1 MEEKKDKYR
10 LLKNKDGKI
19 VLHGDE
25 EKRKF
30 EVETDET
37 AMTKKE
43 YLSYLDNLKR
53 EADR

>member
-1 MEEKKDKYR
+1 MEDKYR
-10 LLKNKDGKI
+10 LLRNKDGTI
-19 VLHGDE
+19 VFHGDE
-25 EKRKF
+25 EKREF
-30 EVETDET
+30 EVETDGT

>member
-10 LLKNKDGKI
+10 LLKNKDEKI

-37 AMTKKE
+37 VMTKKE
-43 YLSYLDNLKR
+43 YLSYLDSLKR

>member
-1 MEEKKDKYR
+1 MEEKKDKYK
-10 LLKNKDGKI
+10 LLKNKDEKI

-53 EADR
+53 EADK